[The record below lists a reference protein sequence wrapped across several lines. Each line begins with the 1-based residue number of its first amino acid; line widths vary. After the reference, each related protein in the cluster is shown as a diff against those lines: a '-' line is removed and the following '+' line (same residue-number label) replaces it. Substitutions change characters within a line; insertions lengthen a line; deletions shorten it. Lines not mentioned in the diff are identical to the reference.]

1 MGPLAAPD
9 RRSIIVLSHDG
20 QLLDLLTR
28 LFEARGFAVALAATV
43 GQALAHLGS
52 EREFD
57 AIVAEW
63 DSTYA
68 GGGDVYRWVLEHRFD
83 LRDRFV
89 FLTEDPPA
97 DFDRVVAGRC
107 LTVRARETA
116 EIVRLVVA
124 TSARVNRPA
133 ELAAEW
139 SSGGPSLLLAD
150 DDPMLLAAMADLLR
164 DAGFAVTSAD
174 NGKAAIA
181 ALDRDEFDVILVEW
195 SMANGSG
202 AQVFQWVVTFRPWL
216 VDRVAFLIERGDE
229 RQAVEAPGRPSFWKG
244 ADSGDLIAGLN
255 KLAGR

>member
-1 MGPLAAPD
+1 MVPLPEPD

-57 AIVAEW
+57 VVVAEW
-63 DSTYA
+63 DSAYA
-68 GGGDVYRWVLEHRFD
+68 GGGEVYRWVLERRFD

-107 LTVRARETA
+107 LTVRPRETA
-116 EIVRLVVA
+116 EVVRLVVA
-124 TSARVNRPA
+124 TAARVTRPA
-133 ELAAEW
+133 ELAADW
-139 SSGGPSLLLAD
+139 SAGGPSLLLAD

-164 DAGFAVTSAD
+164 EAGFAVTAVDS
-174 NGKAAIA
+174 GKAAIA
-181 ALDRDEFDVILVEW
+181 ALDRDEHDVVLVEW
-195 SMANGSG
+195 HMANGTG

-216 VDRVAFLIERGDE
+216 VDRVAFLIERGEE

-244 ADSGDLIAGLN
+244 ADSVELIAGL
-255 KLAGR
+255 KRIAGR